1 MLINPRTVALMVA
14 IACMIAAQGAAI
26 AQPGHPQIIILQ
38 IDSVLAADTNQGVDP
53 QLGTMGP
60 RLQKL
65 FNYTTYHLVSEQN
78 GRTEMGKMIEFT
90 MPGGRILHIEP
101 HSCDG
106 NMIAMEVLLFQGEKP
121 MLTTDLKLPN
131 KGRLIVGG
139 PRYQQGAL
147 IITIGADMATET
159 VAAPAAVTTAAQPK

>member
-26 AQPGHPQIIILQ
+26 AQPAHPQIIILQ

-90 MPGGRILHIEP
+90 MPGAHPAHRAALLRRQHDR
-101 HSCDG
+101 DG
-106 NMIAMEVLLFQGEKP
+106 SAAVQGEKP
-121 MLTTDLKLPN
+121 MLTTDLKLPS